1 MCSKKEN
8 FNDESGLDVQSNDML
23 YALLT
28 QGLLYKAEDYAAKVI
43 CREIMA
49 MLRALKGIN
58 LEEKLLFMLL
68 GCRLTYEYSG

>member
-1 MCSKKEN
+1 
-8 FNDESGLDVQSNDML
+8 ML

-28 QGLLYKAEDYAAKVI
+28 QGLEYKAEDYAAKVI
-43 CREIMA
+43 GREIMA
-49 MLRALKGIN
+49 GLRALKGIN

>member
-1 MCSKKEN
+1 
-8 FNDESGLDVQSNDML
+8 ML

-28 QGLLYKAEDYAAKVI
+28 QGLWYKAEDYTAKVI

-49 MLRALKGIN
+49 GLQALKGIN